1 MERLFSGIQPSGNL
15 HLGNYLGAIKQ
26 WLPLQDQYEAI
37 FCVVD
42 MHAITVPQD
51 PAELRQKTIEI
62 AKIYLAAGIDPKK
75 STLFVQSHVPAHA
88 ELGWILNTITQNREL
103 SRMTQFKDKSGV
115 SDVSKLTEEALAQI
129 KKTANLIEESKT
141 TIDSYFESSAK
152 AADEIVSLVSDKDFN
167 VKDTDTLVSL
177 HKKIQALMNAPDELI
192 KRQFNISSEDG
203 KIQAALFKEISERS
217 KIDDT
222 GVGLFNYPVLMA
234 ADILLYDTATVPVGE
249 DQKQHV
255 ELTRDLAQRFNS
267 RFGETFVVPE
277 PLIQREGARIMG
289 LDDPTKK
296 MSKSAASEYNYIA
309 LSDDADT
316 IRKKIKK
323 AVTDSGS
330 EIVYADD
337 KPALKNLI
345 NIYTLL
351 SGKKVD
357 EVEAMYVGKGYGDF
371 KADLAEVVVDFLV
384 PFQARLAA
392 ISDDEVLAVLR
403 TGAEKARAIAE
414 KKVAAV
420 YEKVGFVR

>member
-1 MERLFSGIQPSGNL
+1 MQRLFSGIQPSGNL
-15 HLGNYLGAIKQ
+15 HLGNYLGAIRQ
-26 WLPLQDQYEAI
+26 WLPLQDEYEAI

-51 PAELRQKTIEI
+51 PAELRRKTIEI

-88 ELGWILNTITQNREL
+88 ELGWILNTIATMGEL
-103 SRMTQFKDKSGV
+103 GRMTQYKDKVKIAERKGG
-115 SDVSKLTEEALAQI
+115 LGELARKIKDGTFNDEKYKQEQI
-129 KKTANLIEESKT
+129 ENSLIE
-141 TIDSYFESSAK
+141 F
-152 AADEIVSLVSDKDFN
+152 FN
-167 VKDTDTLVSL
+167 DVNRDAS
-177 HKKIQALMNAPDELI
+177 
-192 KRQFNISSEDG
+192 
-203 KIQAALFKEISERS
+203 
-217 KIDDT
+217 
-222 GVGLFNYPVLMA
+222 GVGLFDYPVLMA

-330 EIVYADD
+330 EIVYRDD

-351 SGKKVD
+351 SGRKVD
-357 EVEAMYVGKGYGDF
+357 EVEAMYQGKGYGDF
-371 KADLAEVVVDFLV
+371 KADLAETIVNFLV
-384 PFQARLAA
+384 PFQERLAA
-392 ISDDEVLAVLR
+392 ITDDEVLAVLSA
-403 TGAEKARAIAE
+403 GAEKARAIAE
-414 KKVAAV
+414 QKVAQV

>member
-51 PAELRQKTIEI
+51 PAELRKKTIEI
-62 AKIYLAAGIDPKK
+62 AKIYLAAGIDPEK

-88 ELGWILNTITQNREL
+88 ELGWILNTITTMGEL
-103 SRMTQFKDKSGV
+103 GRMTQFKDKAQGGGV
-115 SDVSKLTEEALAQI
+115 
-129 KKTANLIEESKT
+129 
-141 TIDSYFESSAK
+141 
-152 AADEIVSLVSDKDFN
+152 
-167 VKDTDTLVSL
+167 DTS
-177 HKKIQALMNAPDELI
+177 
-192 KRQFNISSEDG
+192 
-203 KIQAALFKEISERS
+203 
-217 KIDDT
+217 
-222 GVGLFNYPVLMA
+222 GVGLFDYPVLMA

-371 KADLAEVVVDFLV
+371 KADLAEVVVNFLV
-384 PFQARLAA
+384 PFQERLAA
-392 ISDDEVLAVLR
+392 ISDDEVLVVLR
-403 TGAEKARAIAE
+403 AGAEKARAIAE

>member
-51 PAELRQKTIEI
+51 PAELRKKTIEI

-88 ELGWILNTITQNREL
+88 ELGWILNTITQNGEL
-103 SRMTQFKDKSGV
+103 ARMTQFKDKARV
-115 SDVSKLTEEALAQI
+115 NFDDMRAHVSK
-129 KKTANLIEESKT
+129 
-141 TIDSYFESSAK
+141 
-152 AADEIVSLVSDKDFN
+152 
-167 VKDTDTLVSL
+167 
-177 HKKIQALMNAPDELI
+177 DELEAIVEKYAVNGTI
-192 KRQFNISSEDG
+192 KGNADVISITSEFSRLAFTRM
-203 KIQAALFKEISERS
+203 IERFGS
-217 KIDDT
+217 VS
-222 GVGLFNYPVLMA
+222 VGLYDYPVLMA
-234 ADILLYDTATVPVGE
+234 ADILLYDTGVVPVGE

-323 AVTDSGS
+323 AVTDSGTT
-330 EIVYADD
+330 IVYDDD
-337 KPALKNLI
+337 KPALMNLI

-357 EVEAMYVGKGYGDF
+357 EVEAMYVGRGYGDF
-371 KADLAEVVVDFLV
+371 KADLAEVVVNFLV
-384 PFQARLAA
+384 PFQERLAS

-403 TGAEKARAIAE
+403 AGAEKARTLSE
-414 KKVAAV
+414 KKIREV